1 MDAPSDIDRYT
12 HRIGRTGRAGKSG
25 QAITLLTDEDAAFM
39 PALVAY
45 MQATG
50 QDVSADLAARASGD
64 KPRETTKFAKR

>member
-25 QAITLLTDEDAAFM
+25 QAITLLTDDDTAFM

-45 MQATG
+45 MTSTG
-50 QDVSADLAARASGD
+50 QEVPSELAARASGE
-64 KPRETTKFAKR
+64 KPRESVKFAKR